1 MIPVRNSIDEKMA
14 FANGPK
20 GLLAQALSIS
30 GLSGVLG
37 ASLLNFKY

>member
-1 MIPVRNSIDEKMA
+1 MDEIMV

-20 GLLAQALSIS
+20 GLAQALSIS

-37 ASLLNFKY
+37 APWLNSKYQAKLYAK